1 MQRKTPRKRVKHFQ
15 DSIFASLE
23 PPVGVPGRRKS
34 MPLPDSSSEA
44 TESQVV
50 LPFKRDV
57 IKPLPSSH
65 SEIEEDC
72 SVLQKKGSKRLRP
85 SSESDLE
92 SLKESQIKRWVPS
105 PWTGT
110 TKTAR
115 NSPRLLS
122 ESSGSQFNLDST
134 GRDELLSLLNKT
146 PPPVKKALAAL
157 TSEVNDSDVEFV
169 SMEPP
174 KVQFNLNSSER
185 DNLLDL
191 LNKEESTLLRKDSVN
206 NNNEIEEDSGEFFF

>member
-23 PPVGVPGRRKS
+23 PPVGVLGRRKS
-34 MPLPDSSSEA
+34 VPLPDSED

-50 LPFKRDV
+50 LPFKRNV
-57 IKPLPSSH
+57 IKPLASSQ
-65 SEIEEDC
+65 SEFEEDS
-72 SVLQKKGSKRLRP
+72 SVSQKKGCKRLRP

-92 SLKESQIKRWVPS
+92 SLKEPQIKRWVSS
-105 PWTGT
+105 PWTRT

-122 ESSGSQFNLDST
+122 ESSCSQFKLDSKD
-134 GRDELLSLLNKT
+134 RDELLSLLEKT
-146 PPPVKKALAAL
+146 PPPVKKALAAPI
-157 TSEVNDSDVEFV
+157 SEVNDSDVEFV
-169 SMEPP
+169 SMEAP
-174 KVQFNLNSSER
+174 KVQFNLNSNER

-191 LNKEESTLLRKDSVN
+191 LNESTLLRKDSIN
-206 NNNEIEEDSGEFFF
+206 NNKEIEEDSGEFFF